1 MSIRDQKARKL
12 GAIVG
17 VLVLVLGI
25 LVLPFNSVEAKVD
38 ENMCKSMYE
47 RYKALGEQKFR
58 EKYKN
63 KSFLNDCIKLYK
75 NPNWYFV
82 GKSKIDKHYEKLNSL
97 MQNTTEEKKID
108 VKILSSI
115 SIGSDKYLV
124 KFQACAEKSPIQKPS
139 FLIKSQFEQYLG
151 LSSKVLQAGKCNDYH
166 AQIKARQLS
175 NVQIEYVSDL
185 SKYQNIKSKT
195 I

>member
-1 MSIRDQKARKL
+1 MSIINHKANKF
-12 GAIVG
+12 GAFVG
-17 VLVLVLGI
+17 VLVLILAI

-38 ENMCKSMYE
+38 ETMCKSMYE
-47 RYKALGEQKFR
+47 RYKVLGEQKFR

-82 GKSKIDKHYEKLNSL
+82 GKSKIDKHYEKLNAL
-97 MQNTTEEKKID
+97 MQNTTEEKKIT

-115 SIGSDKYLV
+115 SIGADKYLV
-124 KFQACAEKSPIQKPS
+124 KFRACAEKSTIQKPS

-151 LSSKVLQAGKCNDYH
+151 LSSKVLQVGKCNDYH
-166 AQIKARQLS
+166 AQIKTKQAA
-175 NVQIEYVSDL
+175 NIQIEYVYDL
-185 SKYQNIKSKT
+185 SKYQNIKTKV

>member
-1 MSIRDQKARKL
+1 MSIINHKANKL
-12 GAIVG
+12 GAFVG
-17 VLVLVLGI
+17 VLVLVLAI

-82 GKSKIDKHYEKLNSL
+82 GKSKIDKHYEKLNVL
-97 MQNTTEEKKID
+97 MQNTTEEKKIT

-115 SIGSDKYLV
+115 SIGADKYLV
-124 KFQACAEKSPIQKPS
+124 KFRACAEKSTIQKPS

-151 LSSKVLQAGKCNDYH
+151 LSSKVLQIGKCNDYH
-166 AQIKARQLS
+166 AQIKTKQTS
-175 NVQIEYVSDL
+175 NIQIEYVSDL
-185 SKYQNIKSKT
+185 SKHQNIKTKV